1 MANEEIKPED
11 NKPLPPVD
19 DKDKLP
25 PEPNPNTSDEQQK
38 KIKELEEQIKERDAK
53 LAEAQTER
61 ATIEARRK
69 EIEAQKLRE
78 NADVDTQA
86 RLKRITENM
95 SVDPE
100 TASAE
105 LATLLKERD
114 ERISREA
121 EQRALHTVQG
131 QSTIEKIRMGIKT
144 SNPDLDDELVSDVMD
159 KANVFASTGK
169 YKSVEEAVDAA
180 TKYVKS
186 KLDNYAQKKNA
197 VPKLPAGASA
207 ENGGNNAPP
216 TPPPPPKE
224 ESALEEL
231 ERVNEAQQRKKNLR
245 I

>member
-1 MANEEIKPED
+1 MEDEKKPEEP
-11 NKPLPPVD
+11 KVIPPVGD
-19 DKDKLP
+19 VTPVP
-25 PEPNPNTSDEQQK
+25 PAPNQPTSEELQK
-38 KIKELEEQIKERDAK
+38 KIKELEDQSKEKDAK

-114 ERISREA
+114 EKISREA
-121 EQRALHTVQG
+121 EQRAMRAVQG
-131 QSTIEKIRMGIKT
+131 QTWIEKTRNGVKV
-144 SNPDLDDELVSDVMD
+144 SNPDLDDELVNDVMD

-169 YKSVEEAVDAA
+169 YKTVEEAVEAA
-180 TKYVKS
+180 TKYVKG
-186 KLDNYAQKKNA
+186 KLDNYATKKNA
-197 VPKLPAGASA
+197 VPKLPAGAGA
-207 ENGGNNAPP
+207 ESGGAN
-216 TPPPPPKE
+216 TPPSAPAPAKE
-224 ESALEEL
+224 VSPLEEL
-231 ERVNEAQQRKKNLR
+231 EDFNAAKVKRMNLR
-245 I
+245 G